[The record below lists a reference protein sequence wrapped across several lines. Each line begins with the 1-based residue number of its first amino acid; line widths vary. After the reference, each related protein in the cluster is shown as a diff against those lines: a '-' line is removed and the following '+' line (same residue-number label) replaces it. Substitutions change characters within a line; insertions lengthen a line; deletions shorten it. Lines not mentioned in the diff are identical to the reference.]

1 MRLGHLQPLY
11 ERPDLPGPWASVY
24 FATSHPDE
32 SAAQERER
40 AAREAGRRLAGQGA
54 DRATCRAVYER
65 LTSAPP
71 GAGPA
76 AGRAVFATAGEVVVD
91 TPLPTPPPMGEAPCW
106 SALPHVGPLLELT
119 GEDPSCLVA
128 YIDRTG
134 ADVELRNGHGLR
146 DGHGGD
152 RVGSVHGRQWPV
164 HRTAGADWS
173 ERHFQLKTENAW
185 EHNAALIADE
195 LRACQEET
203 RADLVVLAGDPRER
217 RAVRDQLPKELRSAA
232 VETARGGRAPGSA
245 SPGTHAARLL
255 DQEVDDA
262 RARHAQERGEAAME
276 RFRAGRMPSD
286 GRVEAAE
293 GVPALVDAA
302 REHRI
307 GSLLIRPDGPDLY
320 REVWVG
326 TEPDQLALRR
336 TDVQYLGDARP
347 SPARADDELIRSVA
361 VAGAEVLTV
370 SSADGERYGADI
382 PVGGLGALLRWPY
395 EGGAD

>member
-11 ERPDLPGPWASVY
+11 DRPGLWASVY
-24 FATSHPDE
+24 FDTTHPDE
-32 SAAQERER
+32 SAAEEQER
-40 AAREAGRRLAGQGA
+40 AAREASRRLEGQGA
-54 DRATCRAVYER
+54 DQATCRAVYER
-65 LTSAPP
+65 LAALPP

-76 AGRAVFATAGEVVVD
+76 GWAVFATAGEVVLD
-91 TPLPTPPPMGEAPCW
+91 TPLLTPPPMSEPPCW

-134 ADVELRNGHGLR
+134 ADVELRDAR
-146 DGHGGD
+146 GGD
-152 RVGSVHGRQWPV
+152 RVDSVEGRQWPV
-164 HRTAGADWS
+164 HRTATGDWS
-173 ERHFQLKTENAW
+173 ERHFQLKTENTW
-185 EHNAALIADE
+185 ERNAALIADE
-195 LRACQEET
+195 LGACQQET
-203 RADLVVLAGDPRER
+203 GADLVVLAGDRRER
-217 RAVRDQLPKELRSAA
+217 RAVHEQLPKELRSAA

-245 SPGTHAARLL
+245 PPGSHAARLL
-255 DQEVDDA
+255 DQEVDEA
-262 RARHAQERGEAAME
+262 RARYAHQRGEEALE
-276 RFRAGRMPSD
+276 RFRAGRMPSG

-336 TDVQYLGDARP
+336 TDVQYLGDTRP
-347 SPARADDELIRSVA
+347 YPARADDALIRSA
-361 VAGAEVLTV
+361 VATGAEALTV
-370 SSADGERYGADI
+370 APARAEPNGDDT

-395 EGGAD
+395 EGGAN

>member
-11 ERPDLPGPWASVY
+11 DRPGPWASVY
-24 FATSHPDE
+24 FDTSHPDE
-32 SAAQERER
+32 SAAEERER
-40 AAREAGRRLAGQGA
+40 AAREASRRLEGQGA
-54 DRATCRAVYER
+54 DRATCRAVYDS
-65 LTSAPP
+65 LTAPP
-71 GAGPA
+71 PGGTGP

-91 TPLPTPPPMGEAPCW
+91 TPLPAPPPMGEPPCW

-134 ADVELRNGHGLR
+134 ADVELRDAR
-146 DGHGGD
+146 GGD
-152 RVGSVHGRQWPV
+152 RLGSVRGRQWPV
-164 HRTAGADWS
+164 HRTATADRS
-173 ERHFQLKTENAW
+173 ERHFQLKTENTR

-203 RADLVVLAGDPRER
+203 RADLLVLAGDPRER
-217 RAVRDQLPKELRSAA
+217 RAVHDQLPKRLRSAA
-232 VETARGGRAPGSA
+232 VETPRGGRAPGSA

-255 DQEVDDA
+255 EQEVDDA
-262 RARHAQERGEAAME
+262 RARYAQERGEAAMD
-276 RFRAGRMPSD
+276 RFRAGRMPSG

-326 TEPDQLALRR
+326 AEPDQLALRR

-347 SPARADDELIRSVA
+347 LPGRADDALIRSAA
-361 VAGAEVLTV
+361 VTGAEVLTV
-370 SSADGERYGADI
+370 SPADGGTNGDDI

-395 EGGAD
+395 EGGTN